1 MTVSKRSTPH
11 RGQEL
16 INQLDR
22 YCTVCTNRL
31 NANDFKYTRGDVE
44 VLQAHLRNA
53 VYRLRFLEL
62 CVLGLTNS
70 ELNLAE
76 KRGKMVKHRQAYAD
90 LDNHELVDKSS

>member
-1 MTVSKRSTPH
+1 MAVSRNSTPH
-11 RGQEL
+11 RGQKL
-16 INQLDR
+16 IERLDR
-22 YCTVCTNRL
+22 YCQVCTNRL
-31 NANDFKYTRGDVE
+31 NHEDYHYTRGDVE